1 MFSAKTTRNLP
12 NNETHYTVELLLCRS
27 GSICSKFLS
36 GIHVSTIATN
46 SSLEKKKM
54 GFLAI
59 KTVNYYIV
67 LISNSHPTSH
77 KIKYSP
83 LDHRSNRHLPRNKHP
98 RKYDGLMNNNGT
110 LTI

>member
-12 NNETHYTVELLLCRS
+12 NKETHYTVELLLCRS
-27 GSICSKFLS
+27 GSICFTFLS
-36 GIHVSTIATN
+36 GIYVSTIATDP
-46 SSLEKKKM
+46 SLEKKM
-54 GFLAI
+54 GFLVI
-59 KTVNYYIV
+59 KTVHNYIV
-67 LISNSHPTSH
+67 LISNSRSTSH

-83 LDHRSNRHLPRNKHP
+83 LDLRSNRHLPRNKHP